1 MRFHF
6 LIFIA
11 SLALIAPV
19 AQADQ
24 KPKAKPN
31 CRVELVK
38 EASASSIMIS
48 FEADTQE
55 ECERAQGPDVQT
67 NFSGDPAAKKPEPKK
82 KK

>member
-6 LIFIA
+6 WIFIA
-11 SLALIAPV
+11 ALAILTPV
-19 AQADQ
+19 AHADQ
-24 KPKAKPN
+24 KAKTKPN
-31 CRVELVK
+31 CRVELIK